1 LLAKIFTIMNALQP
15 PSRPPQPEQLPRR
28 RVSKRIR
35 RQKSQAPHQAIAA
48 EVTAKLGVNLLLSLI
63 AVTALAKLLPYNLS
77 QQNSFKELQA
87 KVAETES
94 RVDRLQT
101 DFNHHFDPKQ
111 ARSVMQ
117 EESTRIEPGQR
128 QIVWTTPQ
136 RATAQQPPERT
147 EGTPSLA
154 QTQPTETSI
163 PNAEAA
169 YQETPSFR

>member
-1 LLAKIFTIMNALQP
+1 MNAFQP
-15 PSRPPQPEQLPRR
+15 PNRPSPPAPPPRR

-35 RQKSQAPHQAIAA
+35 QKSQAPQRSIATEA
-48 EVTAKLGVNLLLSLI
+48 TTKLGVNLLLSLI
-63 AVTALAKLLPYNLS
+63 AVAALAKLLPYNLS
-77 QQNSFKELQA
+77 QQSSFEELQA

-101 DFNHHFDPKQ
+101 DFNHHFDPRQ

-117 EESTRIEPGQR
+117 EESTRIEPGQH

-136 RATAQQPPERT
+136 RATAQNPTQRT
-147 EGTPSLA
+147 EGNLPLA
-154 QTQPTETSI
+154 QTQPTETNI

-169 YQETPSFR
+169 YRETPWFR

>member
-1 LLAKIFTIMNALQP
+1 MNALQP
-15 PSRPPQPEQLPRR
+15 PSRPPTPAPRR

-35 RQKSQAPHQAIAA
+35 RQTSQAPHRAIAT
-48 EVTAKLGVNLLLSLI
+48 EVTTKLGVNLLLSII
-63 AVTALAKLLPYNLS
+63 AITALAKLLPYNLS

-94 RVDRLQT
+94 RVDRLQA
-101 DFNHHFDPKQ
+101 DFDHHFDPKQ

-128 QIVWTTPQ
+128 QIVWTVPQ
-136 RATAQQPPERT
+136 RVTAQKSP
-147 EGTPSLA
+147 
-154 QTQPTETSI
+154 ETST

-169 YQETPSFR
+169 YPEPSPSR

>member
-1 LLAKIFTIMNALQP
+1 MHSLRPPNP
-15 PSRPPQPEQLPRR
+15 PSQPARSPRR
-28 RVSKRIR
+28 RASKHVR
-35 RQKSQAPHQAIAA
+35 RQNPTPHRAIAA
-48 EVTAKLGVNLLLSLI
+48 EVTTKLGVNLLLSLI

-94 RVDRLQT
+94 RVDRLQS
-101 DFNHHFDPKQ
+101 DFNYHFDPKQ
-111 ARSVMQ
+111 ARSVME

-136 RATAQQPPERT
+136 QATAQQSTNGT
-147 EGTPSLA
+147 EGTLPLA

-169 YQETPSFR
+169 YREPPSFR

>member
-1 LLAKIFTIMNALQP
+1 MNAFQP
-15 PSRPPQPEQLPRR
+15 PNRPPSPAQSPRR

-35 RQKSQAPHQAIAA
+35 RQKSAPHRAIAT
-48 EVTAKLGVNLLLSLI
+48 EVTTKLGVNLLLSLI

-87 KVAETES
+87 KVAETEG

-101 DFNHHFDPKQ
+101 DFNHHFDPRQ

-136 RATAQQPPERT
+136 NATAQQPTERT
-147 EGTPSLA
+147 EGNLPLA

-169 YQETPSFR
+169 YQEPPSFR